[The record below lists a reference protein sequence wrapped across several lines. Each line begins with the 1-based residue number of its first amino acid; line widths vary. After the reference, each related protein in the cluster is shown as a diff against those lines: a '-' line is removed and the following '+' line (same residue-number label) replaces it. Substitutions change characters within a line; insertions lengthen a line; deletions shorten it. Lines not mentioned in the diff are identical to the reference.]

1 MNMKELKT
9 MKELNTQ
16 YKILRNNGLV
26 DAIDIRTNIG
36 TYSVKNKNIINKILD
51 LLILESQKQI
61 EREVN
66 E

>member
-1 MNMKELKT
+1 MNMKELET
-9 MKELNTQ
+9 IKELNTQ

-26 DAIDIRTNIG
+26 GAIDIRANIG
-36 TYSVKNKNIINKILD
+36 KYSVKNKTIINKILD

-66 E
+66 K

>member
-1 MNMKELKT
+1 MKELET

-26 DAIDIRTNIG
+26 GAIDIRVNIG
-36 TYSVKNKNIINKILD
+36 TYSVKNKTIINKILD